1 MAFWSLWRGKKRG
14 AAELPE
20 RSPAADAASRAA
32 SVPAPSAPDDESAD
46 TAPMSPQ
53 DASAGPIA
61 AAAPAGWP
69 DRAEIAALGDH
80 PSETDLARIIGRAA
94 HDASADEILFRAHLS
109 RAIYVGEHELAPLP
123 RSAARV
129 MELARKPGAGVD
141 EYAKVV
147 EGDPGLVKT
156 VLRLANSSFYASLAE
171 CTSLSQ
177 AMVRIGVREVER
189 IALLQTYQTRVFRVP
204 GHDAL
209 ARELSR
215 HGLAAALA
223 AQAVARRGQASPPD
237 AFLGGLFHDVG
248 KLVILGIVGQVQR
261 RLKRTAPAPL
271 IHSAFDAF
279 HAVVGEAVCRR
290 WEFPPPIVAAIAR
303 HHDPQAA
310 CREPLDRAVYLGNL
324 LAHGVDNV
332 PTAPLPIGNDD
343 PVRAAAGLSPGQLLE
358 ALEQTRAELKEYQKL
373 FG

>member
-1 MAFWSLWRGKKRG
+1 VAIWSFWRRNGRAAAAPRAKPA
-14 AAELPE
+14 AAEAP
-20 RSPAADAASRAA
+20 PRAA
-32 SVPAPSAPDDESAD
+32 APRRADEPDDDSAD
-46 TAPMSPQ
+46 TAPISAPE
-53 DASAGPIA
+53 ASAA
-61 AAAPAGWP
+61 ANAPPGWP
-69 DRAEIAALGDH
+69 DRREIAALGDH

-94 HDASADEILFRAHLS
+94 PDASADEILFRAHLS
-109 RAIYVGEHELAPLP
+109 RAIYVGEHDLAPLP

-189 IALLQTYQTRVFRVP
+189 IALLQTYQARIFRVP

-271 IHSAFDAF
+271 VHSAFDAF
-279 HAVVGEAVCRR
+279 HAVVGEAACRR
-290 WEFPPPIVAAIAR
+290 WEFPPQIVAAIAR

-310 CREPLDRAVYLGNL
+310 AGEPLDRAVYLGNL
-324 LAHGVDNV
+324 LAHGVDNS
-332 PTAPLPIGNDD
+332 PAAPLPIANDD
-343 PVRAAAGLSPGQLLE
+343 PVRAAAGLSPGQLFE
-358 ALEQTRAELKEYQKL
+358 ALEQTRAELKEYQKI